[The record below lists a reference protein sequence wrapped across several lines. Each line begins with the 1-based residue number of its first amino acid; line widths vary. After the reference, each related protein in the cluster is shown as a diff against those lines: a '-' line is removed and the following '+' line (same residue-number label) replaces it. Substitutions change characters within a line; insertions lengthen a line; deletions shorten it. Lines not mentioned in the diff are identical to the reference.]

1 MLPSNRVRNHKH
13 LANMSTLLNLFKMN
27 AKDTMNANNIPH
39 KLGRKQAIEDTSL
52 IWLNTHTFQ
61 AKKSMS
67 VAILELV

>member
-13 LANMSTLLNLFKMN
+13 LANTSTLLNLFKMN
-27 AKDTMNANNIPH
+27 ADIPH

-52 IWLNTHTFQ
+52 IRLNTHTFQ

>member
-27 AKDTMNANNIPH
+27 AKDTMNANVPH

-52 IWLNTHTFQ
+52 IRLNTHTFQ

-67 VAILELV
+67 VAMLELV